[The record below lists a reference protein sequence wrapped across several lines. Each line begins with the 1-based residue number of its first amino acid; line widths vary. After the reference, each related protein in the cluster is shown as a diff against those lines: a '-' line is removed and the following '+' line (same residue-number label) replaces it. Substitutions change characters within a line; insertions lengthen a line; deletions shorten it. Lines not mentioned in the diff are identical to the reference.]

1 MAMNVKVLWVLSYH
15 IAQNEGGIWMDYII
29 YIQVLIDFVMKVLSY
44 FKKNEKDEDDE
55 PKGGKKK

>member
-1 MAMNVKVLWVLSYH
+1 MLLYH